1 MNRYQQYGLIHKGMK
16 MKLAVE
22 LGEFTDEAYRACL
35 KKLTSKSSCKDMTF
49 TELNSVISLLREQG
63 YLTTTKRVNTI
74 PSGNKPTDA
83 QWRKL
88 AALAYAKGWSGLQ
101 DPKLLAFVQ
110 RTTHLSNIKLLTRQ
124 LISETITGLEKW
136 S

>member
-1 MNRYQQYGLIHKGMK
+1 
-16 MKLAVE
+16 MKLSVE

-35 KKLTSKSSCKDMTF
+35 SRLTSKSSCKEMTF
-49 TELNSVISLLREQG
+49 TELQSVITLLREQG
-63 YLTTTKRVNTI
+63 YLTTTKPPSTI

-101 DPKLLAFVQ
+101 DPALTAFVQ
-110 RTTHLSNIKLLTRQ
+110 RTTHVSNIKLLTRQ
-124 LISETITGLEKW
+124 LISDAITGLEKW
-136 S
+136 N